1 VSESDDE
8 VRRREQ
14 AVRWH
19 REGLSYTTICARL
32 HRSRPWLAKWLKR
45 ARADPKKG
53 LESRT
58 RRPKHV
64 RCRLSPKLVGR
75 ILALRAELEEKRK
88 RRSRYRGVGAV
99 DIQELLRE
107 ERRRR
112 IPSVSSIERVLR
124 AHGCH
129 RAAKGRA
136 QGTAPYPALRRE
148 RPGDLQETDLVGPR
162 YIRGPRG
169 VTRFY
174 SLHTIAAV
182 GRGIYASQ
190 HRHKTSEA
198 FCRHFVRTWRWLG
211 VPRISQ
217 LDNEMAAT
225 GGGRHRFG
233 LSAVVRVHLLAG
245 THLVFVPPGE
255 PGRNALVESF
265 NDMWQERV
273 LTLRH
278 QDLRSV
284 RRASDGYCRFYH
296 ERKSHRAL
304 TVGRDGTRLP
314 GPWLVAHRAQ
324 LRWLPED
331 FDLERVADSRGRL
344 PVGAGAV
351 SWIQRVDADGQIT
364 INARPYFVGK
374 RRTGEYVQA
383 TLLTRRRRLV
393 IYTAL
398 HRTLRQFPFP
408 FGGKVVEP
416 VL

>member
-1 VSESDDE
+1 MSERDDE
-8 VRRREQ
+8 IQRREQ

-19 REGLSYTTICARL
+19 REGLSYTTICERL

-45 ARADPKKG
+45 ARADPKRG
-53 LESRT
+53 LKSRP
-58 RRPKHV
+58 RRPKHM
-64 RCRLSPKLVGR
+64 RRRLSPTLVRR
-75 ILALRAELEEKRK
+75 ILALRTELEEKRN
-88 RRSRYRGVGAV
+88 RRSRFRGIGAV

-112 IPSVSSIERVLR
+112 IPSISSVERVLR

-129 RAAKGRA
+129 RAPKRRA
-136 QGTAPYPALRRE
+136 QSTRPYPALRTI
-148 RPGDLQETDLVGPR
+148 RPGDLQQTDLVGPR
-162 YIRGPRG
+162 YIRGTRG

-182 GRGIYASQ
+182 GRGVHASQ
-190 HRHKTSEA
+190 HRHKTSDA
-198 FCRHFVRTWRWLG
+198 FCSHFVRAWRWLG

-233 LSAVVRVHLLAG
+233 LSAVVRLHLLVG

-273 LTLRH
+273 LALRH

-284 RRASDGYCRFYH
+284 RRASEGYCCFYH
-296 ERKSHRAL
+296 ERKAHRAL
-304 TVGRDGTRLP
+304 TVSRDGTRLP
-314 GPWLVAHRAQ
+314 GPWLQVHHAA
-324 LRWLPED
+324 LRWLPDD
-331 FDLERVADSRGRL
+331 FELDSHCDSRGRL
-344 PVGAGAV
+344 PVAAGVV

-383 TLLTRRRRLV
+383 TVLTRRRRLV

-398 HRTLRQFPFP
+398 HRKIREFPFA
-408 FGGKVVEP
+408 FVGRIVEP

>member
-1 VSESDDE
+1 VSERDDE
-8 VRRREQ
+8 VQRREQ
-14 AVRWH
+14 AVRW
-19 REGLSYTTICARL
+19 RDEGLSYTTICERL

-45 ARADPKKG
+45 ARADPKTG
-53 LESRT
+53 LESRP

-64 RCRLSPKLVGR
+64 RRRLSPKLVGR
-75 ILALRAELEEKRK
+75 ILVLRAELEGKRK
-88 RRSRYRGVGAV
+88 RRSRYRGIGAI

-107 ERRRR
+107 ERRRH
-112 IPSVSSIERVLR
+112 IPSISSIERVLR
-124 AHGCH
+124 AHGC
-129 RAAKGRA
+129 RRTPKRRA
-136 QGTAPYPALRRE
+136 QGTTPYPALRAE
-148 RPGDLQETDLVGPR
+148 HPGDLQQTDLVGPR
-162 YIRGPRG
+162 YIRGARG

-182 GRGIYASQ
+182 GRGVYASQ

-198 FCRHFVRTWRWLG
+198 FCSHFVRAWGWLG

-233 LSAVVRVHLLAG
+233 LSAVVRLHLLAG

-265 NDMWQERV
+265 NDVWQERV

-278 QDLRSV
+278 SDLRSV
-284 RRASDGYCRFYH
+284 RRASEGHWRFYH
-296 ERKSHRAL
+296 ERKPHRAL
-304 TVGRDGTRLP
+304 TVRRDGTRLP
-314 GPWLVAHRAQ
+314 GQWLLRHRAE
-324 LRWLPED
+324 LRWLPAE
-331 FDLERVADSRGRL
+331 FVLEQYVDGRGRL
-344 PVGAGAV
+344 PVAAGAV
-351 SWIQRVDADGQIT
+351 SWIQRVDADGEVT
-364 INARPYFVGK
+364 INACPYFVGK

-393 IYTAL
+393 IYSAQ
-398 HRTLRQFPFP
+398 HRTIREFSFPFL
-408 FGGKVVEP
+408 GRIVEP